1 MDCRKIM
8 LDQLATD
15 FNVIPE
21 RLSAGKNL
29 FSVKEYD
36 SRKRAYE
43 NGEAMLQVLCINGIA
58 VFNAMNE
65 DVLEALRKTYSDYDA
80 AWFFD
85 IGNFRRLDALLR
97 PFGQMIASCHQY
109 FIPGERTFSVPQPD
123 CDTVW
128 YRDNELS
135 QFRGD
140 GRFGEALGFNA
151 QWPDR
156 LAVAARLKG
165 ELLGMAAASSDS
177 ETMWQ
182 IGVDVVPSCRS
193 RGIGTAL
200 TFLLKNRLL
209 KDGILPFYGTAASH
223 IISQN
228 VAVAAGFV
236 PAWTEL
242 YTKSV

>member
-43 NGEAMLQVLCINGIA
+43 NGEAMLQV
-58 VFNAMNE
+58 
-65 DVLEALRKTYSDYDA
+65 
-80 AWFFD
+80 FD

-182 IGVDVVPSCRS
+182 IGVDVVPNCRS

-236 PAWTEL
+236 LAWTEL